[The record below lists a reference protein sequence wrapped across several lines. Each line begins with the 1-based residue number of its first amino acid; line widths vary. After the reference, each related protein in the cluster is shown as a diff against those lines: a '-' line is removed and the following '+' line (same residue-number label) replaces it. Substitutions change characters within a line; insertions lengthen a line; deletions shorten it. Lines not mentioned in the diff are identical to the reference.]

1 MINISYVNLS
11 WESDRVCSSDR
22 RWVLLLPLGMLLV
35 LGVMSLDIPLA
46 HLVHYHGV
54 RYWIDDYQFSPVGWY
69 VGRLMRQPGEWWPT
83 VLCAA
88 FLLFVHPQT
97 WRAGGFMLLAFF
109 PGAINGVLKWVA
121 GRHRP
126 YTGREAWDWNF
137 FQDGWWGLFHQ
148 KNLSFA
154 SGHATLAFAWA
165 TAMSIAYPRFRV
177 IFFSLAGLC
186 GLQRVLSADHYLTDV
201 FAAAVL
207 GIVTV
212 KLMFR
217 ILSRVVPAGQDGPGN
232 VTTNVSE
239 SGTRND
245 GRSTPSNS
253 PTGHLS
259 VPGDSVL

>member
-1 MINISYVNLS
+1 MISISHENVEWKTDQTS
-11 WESDRVCSSDR
+11 WSDR
-22 RWVLLLPLGMLLV
+22 RWVLLLPMSLLLI
-35 LGVMSLDIPLA
+35 LGVMSLDMPLA
-46 HLVHYHGV
+46 HFFHYHEV
-54 RYWIDDYQFSPVGWY
+54 RHWIDDYQYSPFGWY

-83 VLCAA
+83 VLCAI
-88 FLLFVHPQT
+88 FLMFFHSQG
-97 WRAGGFMLLAFF
+97 WRAGGFMLLAFV

-165 TAMSIAYPRFRV
+165 AAMSIAYPRFRV
-177 IFFSLAGLC
+177 IFFSIAALC
-186 GLQRVLSADHYLTDV
+186 GLQRVISADHYLTDV
-201 FAAAVL
+201 LAAAVL

-217 ILSRVVPAGQDGPGN
+217 ILSRVVLEAKDGPVN

-245 GRSTPSNS
+245 DRSSSSNRL
-253 PTGHLS
+253 TGYLPVSGH
-259 VPGDSVL
+259 SVL